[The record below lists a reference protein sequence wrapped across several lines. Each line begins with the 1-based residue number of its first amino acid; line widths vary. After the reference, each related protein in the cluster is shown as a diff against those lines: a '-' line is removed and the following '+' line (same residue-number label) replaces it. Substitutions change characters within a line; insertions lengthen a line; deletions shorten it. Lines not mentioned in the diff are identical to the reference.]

1 MGWPTET
8 LIGPSSRWVC
18 LRPPRSGMRCPRPIG
33 VRQRYRISSR
43 RRVPAHFAF
52 PTNCFQL
59 PLSCSLFMFDLCEV
73 NPALL
78 TASTCFNTPLRA
90 TKSWSRT
97 PIGSVVGSPVRSST
111 ARRCPEIMIV
121 ATDTRQR
128 ASDKAAGFR
137 LTVSH
142 DPSDQAAPVPPE
154 SRRDRGVGAGRGG
167 RSPARRLICCPVR
180 TAFAAA
186 QDWWQGDE
194 RNGEQ

>member
-111 ARRCPEIMIV
+111 ARRCPEIKYESLWHKTARPI
-121 ATDTRQR
+121 ACGSSSDDT
-128 ASDKAAGFR
+128 
-137 LTVSH
+137 
-142 DPSDQAAPVPPE
+142 P
-154 SRRDRGVGAGRGG
+154 SRRAPNCA
-167 RSPARRLICCPVR
+167 RSAT
-180 TAFAAA
+180 TAQWAL
-186 QDWWQGDE
+186 
-194 RNGEQ
+194 RS